1 MLHQNPLMNDIDV
14 NHWRNLQVLF
24 LESAKQKR
32 RIIMIH
38 ENGKLLKF
46 VHSHREEIV
55 RNVDRVDQPRA
66 VAETVYRANT
76 GKVDF
81 VAVFER
87 RAFDQYFGRV
97 QDTWRADEDLD
108 EYVHRMYAMID
119 EYPDG
124 LVTYPGPASAV
135 LGLQWRL
142 GATYEEVKAV
152 VSQLPADSTAVFGV
166 FDGNELWTTLVLGFD
181 GDRRA
186 KVATTVD
193 PSQLASATT
202 RKDIARNVVDWTNR
216 RYPRCSLGLFMGRE
230 SARAFLSSRD
240 KKQALG
246 EIMAKND
253 LIADPVPTSLAGAL
267 TAR

>member
-1 MLHQNPLMNDIDV
+1 MADIDV
-14 NHWRNLQVLF
+14 THWRNLQVLL

-55 RNVDRVDQPRA
+55 RNVDRVDQPHA
-66 VAETVYRANT
+66 AAETVYRANA

-97 QDTWRADEDLD
+97 QDTWSADEDLD

-124 LVTYPGPASAV
+124 LVT
-135 LGLQWRL
+135 
-142 GATYEEVKAV
+142 
-152 VSQLPADSTAVFGV
+152 
-166 FDGNELWTTLVLGFD
+166 
-181 GDRRA
+181 
-186 KVATTVD
+186 
-193 PSQLASATT
+193 
-202 RKDIARNVVDWTNR
+202 
-216 RYPRCSLGLFMGRE
+216 
-230 SARAFLSSRD
+230 
-240 KKQALG
+240 
-246 EIMAKND
+246 
-253 LIADPVPTSLAGAL
+253 
-267 TAR
+267 